1 MEDYNVTIAK
11 ASKELTHKERVRIKD
26 TTNALSLDEVTQD
39 GPVLIDL
46 DFYAVLNVHNE
57 KSESIDYTVCILVD
71 KAGTKYRTG
80 SPSFLTALD
89 EIMVDM
95 ADCDEPWQL
104 EVSRRPSKNYKG
116 KEFLTCSVV

>member
-1 MEDYNVTIAK
+1 MEGYNVTIVK
-11 ASKELTHKERVRIKD
+11 TSKELSHKERVRMKD
-26 TTNALSLDEVTQD
+26 TTNALSMDEITQD

-46 DFYAVLNVHNE
+46 DFYAILNVHNE
-57 KSESIDYTVCILVD
+57 RSESVDYTVCILVD

>member
-1 MEDYNVTIAK
+1 MEGYNFTITK
-11 ASKELTHKERVRIKD
+11 TSKELTHKERVRMKD
-26 TTNALSLDEVTQD
+26 TTNAFSLDEVTQD

-57 KSESIDYTVCILVD
+57 KSESIDYAVCILVD
-71 KAGTKYRTG
+71 KGGTKYRTG

>member
-1 MEDYNVTIAK
+1 MEGYNVTIAK
-11 ASKELTHKERVRIKD
+11 ASKELTHKERVRVKD

-57 KSESIDYTVCILVD
+57 RSESIDYTVCILVD

-89 EIMVDM
+89 GIMVDM
-95 ADCDEPWQL
+95 ADCDESWQL

>member
-1 MEDYNVTIAK
+1 MEGYNVIIVK
-11 ASKELTHKERVRIKD
+11 ASKELSHKERVRMKD

>member
-1 MEDYNVTIAK
+1 MEGYNVTIVK
-11 ASKELTHKERVRIKD
+11 ASKELSHKERVRMKD
-26 TTNALSLDEVTQD
+26 TTNAIKMDEITQD

-57 KSESIDYTVCILVD
+57 RSESVDYTVCILVD
-71 KAGTKYRTG
+71 KSGTKYRTG
-80 SPSFLTALD
+80 SPSFMTALD

-104 EVSRRPSKNYKG
+104 EVSRHPSKNRMG

>member
-1 MEDYNVTIAK
+1 MEGYNVTITK
-11 ASKELTHKERVRIKD
+11 TSKELTHKERVRMKD
-26 TTNALSLDEVTQD
+26 TTNALSLDEVTKD

-71 KAGTKYRTG
+71 KRGIKYRTG

>member
-1 MEDYNVTIAK
+1 MEGYNVTIVK
-11 ASKELTHKERVRIKD
+11 ASKELSHKERVRMKD
-26 TTNALSLDEVTQD
+26 TTNALSMDEITQD

-46 DFYAVLNVHNE
+46 DFYAILNVHNE
-57 KSESIDYTVCILVD
+57 RSESVDYTVCILVD

>member
-1 MEDYNVTIAK
+1 MEGYNVTIAK
-11 ASKELTHKERVRIKD
+11 ASKELTHKERVRMKD

-104 EVSRRPSKNYKG
+104 EISRRPSKNYKG

>member
-1 MEDYNVTIAK
+1 MEGYNVTITK
-11 ASKELTHKERVRIKD
+11 TSKELTHKERVRMKD
-26 TTNALSLDEVTQD
+26 TTNALSLDEVTQN

-46 DFYAVLNVHNE
+46 DYYAVLNVHNE

-71 KAGTKYRTG
+71 KAGTKFRTG

>member
-1 MEDYNVTIAK
+1 MEGYNVTIVK
-11 ASKELTHKERVRIKD
+11 TSKELSHKERVRMKD
-26 TTNALSLDEVTQD
+26 TTNALSMDEITQD

-57 KSESIDYTVCILVD
+57 RSESVDYTVCILVD

>member
-1 MEDYNVTIAK
+1 MEGYNVTIAK
-11 ASKELTHKERVRIKD
+11 ASKELTHKERVRMKD

-80 SPSFLTALD
+80 SPSFLTALV
-89 EIMVDM
+89 EIMADM

-116 KEFLTCSVV
+116 KEFMTCSVV

>member
-1 MEDYNVTIAK
+1 MEGYNVTITK
-11 ASKELTHKERVRIKD
+11 TSKELTHKERVRMKD
-26 TTNALSLDEVTQD
+26 TTNALSLDEVTKD
-39 GPVLIDL
+39 SPILIDL

-89 EIMVDM
+89 EIVVDM
-95 ADCDEPWQL
+95 ADCDESWQL

>member
-1 MEDYNVTIAK
+1 MEGYNVTIAK
-11 ASKELTHKERVRIKD
+11 ASKELTYKERVRMKD
-26 TTNALSLDEVTQD
+26 TTKALSLDEVTQD

-104 EVSRRPSKNYKG
+104 EISRRPSKNYKG

>member
-1 MEDYNVTIAK
+1 MEGYNVTIVK
-11 ASKELTHKERVRIKD
+11 ASKELSHKERVRMKD
-26 TTNALSLDEVTQD
+26 TTNALSLDRVTQD

-104 EVSRRPSKNYKG
+104 EISRRPSKNYKG

>member
-1 MEDYNVTIAK
+1 MEGYNVTIAK
-11 ASKELTHKERVRIKD
+11 ATKELTYKERVRMKD
-26 TTNALSLDEVTQD
+26 TTNALSLDEVTQN

-46 DFYAVLNVHNE
+46 DFYVVLNVHNE

-104 EVSRRPSKNYKG
+104 EISRRPSKNYKG

>member
-1 MEDYNVTIAK
+1 MEGYNVTIVK
-11 ASKELTHKERVRIKD
+11 ASKELTHKERVRMKD

-57 KSESIDYTVCILVD
+57 RSESVDYTVCILVD
-71 KAGTKYRTG
+71 KAGTKFRTG

>member
-1 MEDYNVTIAK
+1 MEGYNVTIVK
-11 ASKELTHKERVRIKD
+11 ASKELTHKERVRMKD

-71 KAGTKYRTG
+71 TAGTKYRTG

-95 ADCDEPWQL
+95 ADCDESWQL

>member
-1 MEDYNVTIAK
+1 MEGYNVTIVK
-11 ASKELTHKERVRIKD
+11 ASKELSHKERVRMKD

>member
-1 MEDYNVTIAK
+1 MEGYNVTIAK
-11 ASKELTHKERVRIKD
+11 ASKELTHKERVRMKD

-57 KSESIDYTVCILVD
+57 RSESIDYTVCILVD

>member
-1 MEDYNVTIAK
+1 MEGYNVTISK
-11 ASKELTHKERVRIKD
+11 ASKELTHKERVRMKD
-26 TTNALSLDEVTQD
+26 TTNAISLDEITQD

-57 KSESIDYTVCILVD
+57 RSESIDYTVCILVD

-95 ADCDEPWQL
+95 ADCDESWQL

>member
-1 MEDYNVTIAK
+1 MEGYNVTIAK
-11 ASKELTHKERVRIKD
+11 TSKELTHKERVLMKC
-26 TTNALSLDEVTQD
+26 TTNAISMDEITQD

-46 DFYAVLNVHNE
+46 DYYAVLNVHNE

-104 EVSRRPSKNYKG
+104 EISRRPSKNYKG

>member
-1 MEDYNVTIAK
+1 MEGYNVTIAK
-11 ASKELTHKERVRIKD
+11 TSKELTHKERVRMKD
-26 TTNALSLDEVTQD
+26 TTNALSLDEVTKD

-57 KSESIDYTVCILVD
+57 KSDSIDYTVCILVD

-80 SPSFLTALD
+80 SPSFMTALD

>member
-1 MEDYNVTIAK
+1 MEGYNVTITK
-11 ASKELTHKERVRIKD
+11 TSKELSHKERVRMKD
-26 TTNALSLDEVTQD
+26 ITNALSLDEVTQD

-57 KSESIDYTVCILVD
+57 KSESVDYTVCILVD
-71 KAGTKYRTG
+71 KAGTKFRTG

>member
-1 MEDYNVTIAK
+1 MEGYNVTIAK
-11 ASKELTHKERVRIKD
+11 ASKELTHKERVRVKD

-71 KAGTKYRTG
+71 EAGTKYRTG

-95 ADCDEPWQL
+95 ADCDESWQL

>member
-1 MEDYNVTIAK
+1 MEGYNVTIAK
-11 ASKELTHKERVRIKD
+11 TSKELTHKERVLMKC
-26 TTNALSLDEVTQD
+26 TTNAISMDEITKD

-46 DFYAVLNVHNE
+46 DYYAVLNVHNE

-104 EVSRRPSKNYKG
+104 EISRRPSKNYKG

>member
-1 MEDYNVTIAK
+1 MEGYNVTITK
-11 ASKELTHKERVRIKD
+11 TSKELTHKERVRMKD
-26 TTNALSLDEVTQD
+26 TTNALSLDEVTKD
-39 GPVLIDL
+39 SPILIDL
-46 DFYAVLNVHNE
+46 DFYAVLSVHNE

>member
-1 MEDYNVTIAK
+1 MEGYNVNIVKT
-11 ASKELTHKERVRIKD
+11 SKELTHKERVRMKD

-116 KEFLTCSVV
+116 KEFLTCSIV

>member
-1 MEDYNVTIAK
+1 MEGYNVTIVK
-11 ASKELTHKERVRIKD
+11 ASKELTHKERVRMKD

-57 KSESIDYTVCILVD
+57 RSESVDYTVCILVD

>member
-1 MEDYNVTIAK
+1 MEGYNVTIVK
-11 ASKELTHKERVRIKD
+11 ASKELSHKERVRMKD

-57 KSESIDYTVCILVD
+57 KSESVDYTVCILVD

-104 EVSRRPSKNYKG
+104 EISRRPSKNYKG

>member
-1 MEDYNVTIAK
+1 MEGYNVTIAK
-11 ASKELTHKERVRIKD
+11 ASKELTHKERVRMKD
-26 TTNALSLDEVTQD
+26 TTNAISIDEITQD

-46 DFYAVLNVHNE
+46 DYYAVLNVHNE
-57 KSESIDYTVCILVD
+57 RSESIDYTVCILVD

-89 EIMVDM
+89 EVMVDM

-104 EVSRRPSKNYKG
+104 EIYRHPSKKNKG

>member
-1 MEDYNVTIAK
+1 MEGYNVTIVK
-11 ASKELTHKERVRIKD
+11 ASKELSHKERVRMKD
-26 TTNALSLDEVTQD
+26 TTNAISMDEITQD

-57 KSESIDYTVCILVD
+57 RSESVDYTVCILVD
-71 KAGTKYRTG
+71 KVGTKYRTG

>member
-1 MEDYNVTIAK
+1 MEGYNVTIVK
-11 ASKELTHKERVRIKD
+11 ASKELSHKERVRMKD
-26 TTNALSLDEVTQD
+26 TTNAIKMDEITQD
-39 GPVLIDL
+39 GPALIDL

-57 KSESIDYTVCILVD
+57 RSESIDYTVCILVD

-80 SPSFLTALD
+80 SPSFMTALD

-104 EVSRRPSKNYKG
+104 EVSRHPSKNRTG

>member
-1 MEDYNVTIAK
+1 MEGYNVTITK
-11 ASKELTHKERVRIKD
+11 TSKELTYKERVRMKD
-26 TTNALSLDEVTQD
+26 TTNALSLDEITQD
-39 GPVLIDL
+39 GPVLIDP
-46 DFYAVLNVHNE
+46 DFYAVLDVHNE
-57 KSESIDYTVCILVD
+57 HSESIDYTICILVD

-80 SPSFLTALD
+80 SPSFLSALD
-89 EIMVDM
+89 EILVDM

>member
-1 MEDYNVTIAK
+1 MEGYNVTITK
-11 ASKELTHKERVRIKD
+11 TSKELTHKERVRMKD
-26 TTNALSLDEVTQD
+26 TTNAISLDELTKD

-89 EIMVDM
+89 EITVDM

>member
-1 MEDYNVTIAK
+1 MEGYNVTITK
-11 ASKELTHKERVRIKD
+11 TSKELTHKERVRMKD

-95 ADCDEPWQL
+95 ADCDEDWQL

>member
-1 MEDYNVTIAK
+1 MEGYNVTITK
-11 ASKELTHKERVRIKD
+11 ASKELSHKDRVRMKD
-26 TTNALSLDEVTQD
+26 TTNAISMDELTQD

-57 KSESIDYTVCILVD
+57 KSESVDYTVCVLVD

-89 EIMVDM
+89 DIMADM